1 MSSLN
6 WLDWTICIGYL
17 VIVLAMGSWFART
30 QHTNEDYFVG
40 GRRMHWLPI
49 GLSLFASVFS
59 SLSFVGL
66 PREAAYEDY
75 HLYLAILI
83 IPLVAMPIVSRVF
96 VPLYLRLRITSAYE
110 YLELR
115 FNRPLR
121 LTASFLCSLYMF
133 GWMGAMLLAVGVILQ
148 AVMGLSETQLLW
160 TLILTGLFATVYTT
174 FGGVKAVIWTDV
186 LQAVTLGGGMLA
198 VLFLTVGHI
207 DGGWSTVWEVG
218 SRYNKFE
225 MFEMRWDPTDRGN
238 FFSACAFGIFV
249 YISSYAVFQGAAQRY
264 VAMPTVKVAR
274 TSLVLNGTLT
284 AVICLLF
291 FLVGTALFCFYH
303 QALPV
308 GAEAGSGFPALEK
321 QDQLLPHFVM
331 SELPQVGLM
340 GLFLAG
346 LFAAAMSSVDSGIN
360 WLTALVVTDWLSNRK
375 MKLGFSRILCFTFGA
390 GVILTAVILQT
401 WESNVFDTV
410 MMIAGTF
417 FGPLLGIFLLGIFV
431 KRANAQ
437 GAAAGFLASVLAV
450 GWVLWTKDTNQISHW
465 WYAAF
470 GCLPMLVT
478 GALVSLLFPP
488 PPREKTEG
496 LVLGPSLRWD

>member
-1 MSSLN
+1 MVTMDSLST
-6 WLDWTICIGYL
+6 LDWTICIGYL
-17 VIVLAMGSWFART
+17 LLVIAMGSWFARK

-40 GRRMHWLPI
+40 GRSMHWLPI
-49 GLSLFASVFS
+49 GLSLFASIFS

-75 HLYLAILI
+75 HLYLAVLI
-83 IPLVAMPIVSRVF
+83 IPLVAMPIVSWIF
-96 VPLYLRLRITSAYE
+96 VPLYLRLRVTSAYE

-121 LTASFLCSLYMF
+121 LVASLLCSLYMF

-148 AVMGLSETQLLW
+148 AVLGLNETQLIW
-160 TLILTGLFATVYTT
+160 TLVFTGLFATVYTT

-186 LQAVTLGGGMLA
+186 LQAVTLGGGMLV
-198 VLFLTVGHI
+198 VLFLTVGRI

-218 SRYNKFE
+218 TRYDKFQ

-238 FFSACAFGIFV
+238 FFSACAFGVFV
-249 YISSYAVFQGAAQRY
+249 YISSFSVFQGAVQRY

-274 TSLVLNGTLT
+274 TSLVLNATVT
-284 AVICLLF
+284 AAICLLF
-291 FLVGTALFCFYH
+291 FLVGTVLFCFYH
-303 QALPV
+303 HALPV
-308 GAEAGSGFPALEK
+308 DAVANSGFPELAK
-321 QDQLLPHFVM
+321 QDQLLPLFVM
-331 SELPQVGLM
+331 QELPQIGLM

-360 WLTALVVTDWLSNRK
+360 CLTALVVSDWLSNRK
-375 MKLGFSRILCFTFGA
+375 LGVGFSRVLCFVFGT

-417 FGPLLGIFLLGIFV
+417 FGPLFGIFLLGIFV
-431 KRANAQ
+431 KRANSY
-437 GAAAGFLASVLAV
+437 GAAAGVLASVATV

-470 GCLPMLVT
+470 GCLPVLVVGT
-478 GALVSLLFPP
+478 LVSLA
-488 PPREKTEG
+488 
-496 LVLGPSLRWD
+496 LRWE